1 MPSVDITEE
10 SGNPAQIGEL
20 LLALLFLLE
29 AFSDMSVPPLLSA
42 YWVPLLPGISVP
54 ALTRAAP
61 PCSSPVMGV
70 DVRQAGW

>member
-10 SGNPAQIGEL
+10 SGNPAPIGEL

-54 ALTRAAP
+54 ALTHVAP